1 MDSLV
6 IGICGGSG
14 SGKTTLAK
22 GLAKKLGGKAVLI
35 SMDSFYKYQPDTTY
49 EERCKTNYD
58 HPSAFDVD
66 VMAKCLTELK
76 EGKSTTIPVYDFT
89 IHNRSDKPW
98 TKVDSAP
105 VVIIE
110 GVLLFAIPEV
120 VKLLDRKIFVDT
132 DADVRLVRRMER
144 DMRERARSFES
155 VKEQYFSTVKPMHL
169 AYVEP
174 FKAIADVIVPEGGKN
189 PVAMEMILGSLL

>member
-1 MDSLV
+1 MSSMV

-22 GLAKKLGGKAVLI
+22 NMAKSLGDKAVLI
-35 SMDSFYKYQPDTTY
+35 SMDSFYRYQPDTTY

-66 VMAKCLTELK
+66 VMAKCLSDLRDGKDTEV
-76 EGKSTTIPVYDFT
+76 PVYDFT
-89 IHNRSDKPW
+89 IHNRSDAPW
-98 TKVDSAP
+98 EKVKSAP
-105 VVIIE
+105 VVIVE
-110 GVLLFAIPEV
+110 GVLLFAIPQIVE
-120 VKLLDRKIFVDT
+120 LLDRKIYVDT
-132 DADVRLVRRMER
+132 DADIRLMRRLER
-144 DMRERARSFES
+144 DMKERKRSLES
-155 VKEQYFSTVKPMHL
+155 VKEQYFTTVRPMHL

-189 PVAMEMILGSLL
+189 PVALEMLLGSLL